1 MARKPKPPIT
11 EKSIQG
17 FKYLRAF
24 HSLLKPLADIPIHG
38 NRQFTMEQYVS
49 LLLLYFL
56 NPVLTSLRSLQQAT
70 GLNNVQNVLHVKPT
84 SLGAMSESAGHVFD
98 PELMTPIL
106 EQVIGQLGPLQLD
119 ERLKNLP
126 GTPIAVDGSFLRC
139 LPKMLWAVFRTQS
152 DHRGVKLHLHFD
164 ILRQSPVGVSLTNAL
179 DSERKELKKKLKPG
193 QFYIMDRG
201 YIDYRLF
208 QAVHDANSF
217 FLARLKDCSTYE
229 VIEDRPISVEDRQAG
244 VICDQWVR
252 MGSAF
257 TEGDLT
263 APVRRLVIQDPR
275 KPDSQIILLTNTD
288 LSGEILSLMY
298 RYRWQ
303 VELFFRWF
311 KCILG
316 CTHWISQ
323 TRTGLTLQ
331 VYVALLVSLLIRL
344 WTGRKPTKRTF
355 EMIQLYFMGWAQE
368 HELIRHL
375 ESLDKAK

>member
-1 MARKPKPPIT
+1 
-11 EKSIQG
+11 
-17 FKYLRAF
+17 
-24 HSLLKPLADIPIHG
+24 
-38 NRQFTMEQYVS
+38 MEQYVS

>member
-24 HSLLKPLADIPIHG
+24 HYLLEPLADIPVHG

-70 GLNNVQNVLHVKPT
+70 GLGNVQNLLHVKPT

-164 ILRQSPVGVSLTNAL
+164 ILRQSPVGASLTNAL

-201 YIDYRLF
+201 YIDYLLF
-208 QAVHDANSF
+208 QAIHNADSF

-229 VIEDRPISVEDRQAG
+229 VIEDRPLSDQDRQAG
-244 VICDQWVR
+244 VLCDQRVR

-257 TEGDLT
+257 TKGELT
-263 APVRRLVIQDPR
+263 ALARRLVIQDPQR
-275 KPDSQIILLTNTD
+275 PNSQIILLTNTD

-344 WTGRKPTKRTF
+344 WTGRKPSKRTF

-368 HELIRHL
+368 HELIAHL
-375 ESLDKAK
+375 ESLDKVG